1 VSKILIVGGEVIDG
15 SGAAAKRVDVAVDG
29 DRIVAVGSALSAG
42 AADHVIDATGRVV
55 APGFIDIHSHYDAQ
69 VFWDPSLSSSCH
81 HGVTTVI
88 NGNCGFS
95 LAPVAREHRQMV
107 LEMLRDLEDMAI
119 ETLDAGVPDEVPTFG
134 AYLHAVA
141 VRRPLLNFASF
152 IGHSTVRFAA
162 MGPAALEREA
172 TPDEISQMQSLVAE
186 GLAAGGVGFATKT
199 QPGSRP
205 SPSQYAS
212 TGETEALLRILGD
225 SGTGIAMFNPGGN
238 FDLERVY
245 GFQREIGRP
254 FTWIA
259 LLAMANGS
267 HKDRLA
273 LHLEALESGAEVY
286 PQVSC
291 RPLVG
296 ACSLATPSVF
306 RAPCVTELGSASVGE
321 RLGLFADASWR
332 RRFRDEVT
340 IPGGV
345 PVPWH
350 QVTITESPTSP
361 DLVGRDLAALASGR
375 GVDPVALLLDLGVA
389 DSLQTRI
396 ELRFGNDDPAEVARL
411 LAAPGCVLGL
421 SDAGAHPAQLCDAV
435 LPTDLLGQWVRE
447 RKAISLEMAVRKLCA
462 EPASLLGLVGRGHL
476 EPGYFAD
483 LVVFDPDTVS
493 PGPIRRVF
501 DMPADGERLLADEPT
516 GIEHVLVNGTVIRGE
531 SVSVPLDRRQRPGR
545 VLTSLP
551 AA

>member
-1 VSKILIVGGEVIDG
+1 MIDG
-15 SGAAAKRVDVAVDG
+15 TGAPAKRVDVAVDG
-29 DRIVAVGSALSAG
+29 DRIVAVGSGLSAG
-42 AADHVIDATGRVV
+42 GADHVIDATGRVV

-69 VFWDPSLSSSCH
+69 VFWDPHLSSSCH
-81 HGVTTVI
+81 HGVTTVV

-119 ETLDAGVPDEVPTFG
+119 ETLDAGVPAEVPTFA
-134 AYLHAVA
+134 AYLDAVA
-141 VRRPLLNFASF
+141 ARRPLLNFASF

-172 TPDEISQMQSLVAE
+172 TPDEISQMQRLVAE
-186 GLAAGGVGFATKT
+186 GLAAGAVGFATKT

-212 TGETEALLRILGD
+212 TAETEALLRVLGAA
-225 SGTGIAMFNPGGN
+225 GTGIAMFNPGGN

-267 HKDRLA
+267 HRDRLA
-273 LHLEALESGAEVY
+273 MHLESLESGTEVY

-296 ACSLATPSVF
+296 ACSLAMPSVF
-306 RAPCVTELGSASVGE
+306 RAACITELGGASVGE
-321 RLGLFADASWR
+321 RLGRFADPSWR
-332 RRFRDEVT
+332 RRFREEVT

-345 PVPWH
+345 AVPWH

-361 DLVGRDLAALASGR
+361 DSVGKDLAVLASVR
-375 GVDPVALLLDLGVA
+375 GLDPSELLLNLGIA
-389 DSLQTRI
+389 DVLQTRI
-396 ELRFGNDDPAEVARL
+396 ELKFGNDDPVEVARL
-411 LAAPGCVLGL
+411 LGAPGCVLGL

-435 LPTDLLGQWVRE
+435 LPTDLLGQWVRD
-447 RKAISLEMAVRKLCA
+447 RGAIPLEMAVRKLSA
-462 EPASLLGLVGRGHL
+462 EPAALLGLEGRGRV

-483 LVVFDPDTVS
+483 LVVFDADTVS
-493 PGPIRRVF
+493 PGPIRRAF
-501 DMPADGERLLADEPT
+501 DMPADGERLLADAPT
-516 GIEHVLVNGTVIRGE
+516 GIEHVLVNGTVIRAG
-531 SVSVPLDRRQRPGR
+531 SDSVPLGHRQRPGR
-545 VLTSLP
+545 VLTPPPP
-551 AA
+551 AAGST